1 MVDFITPRIFMLART
16 QIEHAELSAFLDAV
30 GAPEW
35 ETDAASDE
43 ETLAEVAGRLCYKS
57 FKPGLNPNVTKV
69 REGNLN
75 YIGNIIGQQHGSVLE
90 HPSVSFAFLGVSRV
104 FTHELVRHRA
114 GMAYSQESLRFVRL
128 DALTAYYPQ
137 VGFGEGTIG
146 ALWDGMPE
154 EVRIAC
160 LIKLCGKASRDTHLA
175 NRGLKTDRELFVALA
190 TEHLRARFQWVF
202 EEAEKNQREISEALG
217 LDHIDG
223 NFGPKKKV
231 TSAMRRMAPD
241 GLGTAIIAT
250 SNHRAMRDII
260 SRRTHRSAEEEVRLV
275 YSMVWHR
282 LHGLFPAMYQDSR
295 VEAVIDGIPEI
306 VFDNPRV

>member
-1 MVDFITPRIFMLART
+1 MVELVTPSIYMIART
-16 QIEHAELSAFLDAV
+16 QVEQTELASFLEAV

-35 ETDAASDE
+35 ETDGFSDE
-43 ETLAEVAGRLCYKS
+43 ETLVEVAGRLCYKS

-69 REGNLN
+69 REGNKN
-75 YIGNIIGQQHGSVLE
+75 YIGNIIGQGHGSVLE

-137 VGFGEGTIG
+137 VGFGEDTIG
-146 ALWDGMPE
+146 ALWDAMSEQKRRVASTSHPTLIGQPPE
-154 EVRIAC
+154 ERRRRWVQLQVRKLREEFIA
-160 LIKLCGKASRDTHLA
+160 A
-175 NRGLKTDRELFVALA
+175 
-190 TEHLRARFQWVF
+190 F
-202 EEAEKNQREISEALG
+202 EEAEQRQHRISDILG

-223 NFGPKKKV
+223 SFGPKKKI

-260 SRRTHRSAEEEVRLV
+260 MRRTSRHAEEEVRLV
-275 YSMVWHR
+275 YSGVWER
-282 LHGLFPAMYQDSR
+282 MQSNFPAMYQDGR
-295 VEAVIDGIPEI
+295 VSEIVDGIPEI